1 MVEWCKSRWF
11 WTFPALQ
18 LSPRV
23 SPGRPLCSWESH
35 GSISNSILGV
45 WQSAA
50 VWVTLRKATPYWH
63 GAPQGQ
69 TPASAWKEA
78 TSRWHWELL
87 SLLLGIVFKWPSNY
101 FSTYSLPTFFFFSQ
115 LKQIVKLKIPRILF
129 SRSLY
134 WYLLL
139 LCPSRDKD
147 YHLRT
152 YKSVVMANK
161 LIDWLI
167 AQVSSFAAS
176 QMLLNKNTS
185 C

>member
-1 MVEWCKSRWF
+1 MEHPKAKHQPVLEKMPRLADTGNYYPSF
-11 WTFPALQ
+11 WALC
-18 LSPRV
+18 LNR
-23 SPGRPLCSWESH
+23 
-35 GSISNSILGV
+35 
-45 WQSAA
+45 
-50 VWVTLRKATPYWH
+50 
-63 GAPQGQ
+63 
-69 TPASAWKEA
+69 
-78 TSRWHWELL
+78 
-87 SLLLGIVFKWPSNY
+87 PSNY
-101 FSTYSLPTFFFFSQ
+101 FSTYSLPTFFFSQ
-115 LKQIVKLKIPRILF
+115 LKQIVKLKIPRTLF

-176 QMLLNKNTS
+176 QMLFNKNTS
-185 C
+185 CWIFLFCLCKEFDEVRLLFWTPFFFPFKFRYFHIVSCVFFKKTPFH